1 MKRIPLFL
9 VVLGLIFFSACGSS
23 EESEVERMK
32 REVIAVHDEVMPLM
46 GELRSFQRSLEEKAD
61 ELDSRGVESPLV
73 GEYRTAASACSAAYE
88 GMFIWMRQF
97 DMRMEEMN
105 EDQSLAYLEDQA
117 IKVAKVN
124 EDIKTALKLAES
136 LLAE

>member
-1 MKRIPLFL
+1 MKRILLFL
-9 VVLGLIFFSACGSS
+9 VVSTFMFFSSCGSS

-61 ELDSRGVESPLV
+61 ELESQGVDSTFVAD
-73 GEYRTAASACSAAYE
+73 YRTAASACSAAYD
-88 GMFIWMRQF
+88 GMFVWMRQF

-124 EDIKTALKLAES
+124 EDIKVALSKAES

>member
-1 MKRIPLFL
+1 MFL